1 MARTTTGR
9 LVNALTYPVRV
20 LGGGL
25 VEDGDARVHVEEDAY
40 VLTVELAA
48 ADCGDFDL
56 SWAGG
61 ELTVAAACDGTAY
74 EESFRFPDVVDPDAI
89 TATYRDEVLTVRLPV
104 RGQGAGQRVP
114 VTAD

>member
-20 LGGGL
+20 LGGGP
-25 VEDGDARVHVEEDAY
+25 DGDARVHVEEDAY
-40 VLTVELAA
+40 VLTVELAD

-56 SWAGG
+56 SWADG

-89 TATYRDEVLTVRLPV
+89 TATYQDEELSVRLPV